1 MDGFA
6 YARRRKEDV
15 NHDALEGRMRQAR
28 LLPLVLIAVL
38 AGGSLAAPTVALAGH
53 GGGEEKKAPPTY
65 FALEPIN
72 AVVLRRD
79 GRRGVMTVEA
89 GIEAKDPK
97 LMERAQAST
106 PRLRAAF
113 AQVLMVYAAG
123 LRGGAPPDMDYV
135 ARELQKACDQVVGK
149 PGAKVLMGSALL
161 S

>member
-1 MDGFA
+1 M
-6 YARRRKEDV
+6 RRTRLISIV
-15 NHDALEGRMRQAR
+15 LVAALVGG
-28 LLPLVLIAVL
+28 PLVMP
-38 AGGSLAAPTVALAGH
+38 SVAFAGH
-53 GGGEEKKAPPTY
+53 GEEKKDKAPPTY
-65 FALEPIN
+65 FALDPIN

-79 GRRGVMTVEA
+79 GRRGVMTVET
-89 GIEAKDPK
+89 GIKADDPK

-135 ARELQKACDQVVGK
+135 ARELQKACDQVIGK
-149 PGAKVLMGSALL
+149 PGAKVLLGSTLL

>member
-1 MDGFA
+1 M
-6 YARRRKEDV
+6 RRI
-15 NHDALEGRMRQAR
+15 R
-28 LLPLVLIAVL
+28 LSSVVLAAVL
-38 AGGSLAAPTVALAGH
+38 AGAPLAAPTAAFAGH
-53 GGGEEKKAPPTY
+53 GGEEKKAPPTY
-65 FALEPIN
+65 FALDPIN

-79 GRRGVMTVEA
+79 GRRGVMTVET

-135 ARELQKACDQVVGK
+135 SRELQKACDQVLGK
-149 PGAKVLMGSALL
+149 TGAKVLLGSALL

>member
-1 MDGFA
+1 M
-6 YARRRKEDV
+6 RRTRF
-15 NHDALEGRMRQAR
+15 
-28 LLPLVLIAVL
+28 LPIALIAAL
-38 AGGSLAAPTVALAGH
+38 AGGSLAAPTVAFASAH
-53 GGGEEKKAPPTY
+53 GKEEKKEPVTY
-65 FALEPIN
+65 FALDPIN

-89 GIEAKDPK
+89 GLEVRDPK

-123 LRGGAPPDMDYV
+123 LRGGAPPDIDYV
-135 ARELQKACDQVVGK
+135 SRELQKAADQVLGK
-149 PGAKVLMGSALL
+149 PGSKVLLGSALI

>member
-1 MDGFA
+1 M
-6 YARRRKEDV
+6 RR
-15 NHDALEGRMRQAR
+15 NR
-28 LLPLVLIAVL
+28 LLPLALIAAL
-38 AGGSLAAPTVALAGH
+38 AGGSLAAPTAALASSH
-53 GGGEEKKAPPTY
+53 GKEEKKAPPTY
-65 FALEPIN
+65 FALDPIN

-89 GIEAKDPK
+89 GIEAKDPV
-97 LMERAQAST
+97 LMTRAQAST

-149 PGAKVLMGSALL
+149 PGAKVLLGSTLL

>member
-1 MDGFA
+1 M
-6 YARRRKEDV
+6 RR
-15 NHDALEGRMRQAR
+15 AR
-28 LLPLVLIAVL
+28 LLPLALAAALV
-38 AGGSLAAPTVALAGH
+38 AGGLAAPTAALAGH
-53 GGGEEKKAPPTY
+53 GKEEKKAPPTY
-65 FALEPIN
+65 FALDPIN

-79 GRRGVMTVEA
+79 GRRGVMTVET

-123 LRGGAPPDMDYV
+123 LRGGAPPDIDYV
-135 ARELQKACDQVVGK
+135 GRELQKACDQVLGR
-149 PGAKVLMGSALL
+149 PGAKVLLGSALI

>member
-1 MDGFA
+1 M
-6 YARRRKEDV
+6 RRT
-15 NHDALEGRMRQAR
+15 R
-28 LLPLVLIAVL
+28 LLPIALIAAL
-38 AGGSLAAPTVALAGH
+38 AGGSLAAPTVAFAGH

-65 FALEPIN
+65 FALDPIN

-89 GIEAKDPK
+89 GIQAKDPV
-97 LMERAQAST
+97 LMTRAQAST

-113 AQVLMVYAAG
+113 AQVLMIYAAG
-123 LRGGAPPDMDYV
+123 LRGGVAPDMDHV
-135 ARELQKACDQVVGK
+135 GRELQKACDQVLGK

>member
-1 MDGFA
+1 M
-6 YARRRKEDV
+6 RR
-15 NHDALEGRMRQAR
+15 NR
-28 LLPLVLIAVL
+28 LLPIALIAAL
-38 AGGSLAAPTVALAGH
+38 AGGSLAAPTVALANAGK
-53 GGGEEKKAPPTY
+53 EEKKAPPTY
-65 FALEPIN
+65 FALDPIN

-79 GRRGVMTVEA
+79 GRRGVMTVET

-123 LRGGAPPDMDYV
+123 LRGGAPPDLDYV
-135 ARELQKACDQVVGK
+135 ARELQKACDRIVGK
-149 PGAKVLMGSALL
+149 PGAKVLLGSTLL